1 MHEVIICE
9 KPKAAEKISS
19 ALSRDA
25 AKKHYKKVPYYEF
38 EENGK
43 KTTVLTAVGHLYSLA
58 PKNKKQHKLFDVEWV
73 PLYEKDKK
81 KKYVKNYIDAIKK
94 LSKDADSFVHACD
107 YDIEGTL
114 IGYNALKYACGE
126 KSLKNVTRMKFSTLT
141 DEDILIAYKKPMEL
155 DFKQVD
161 SGIAR
166 HVLDFFFGVNM
177 SKYLTDSV
185 MTATKR
191 YIQLSAG
198 RVQTPTLSILVDRE
212 KQIKEFIP
220 VPYWL
225 IKADLDVVGVKEGVT
240 ADHKRGK
247 ILEKKDADDILAEC
261 KGKNAVIKEVNLRK
275 TTKTPPFPF
284 DLGSLQSEAYGVFG
298 FSPRKTQ
305 QIAQNL
311 YTEGYTSYPRTSSQK
326 LPKSIGYDKILKK
339 LSYSSAFGSHVT
351 KLKKPYKPNE
361 GKKTDEAHPAI
372 HPTGVLPKEL
382 STDDRKLYELIVYRF
397 ISVFG
402 ENATLETMK
411 TILTIGKE
419 EFNFSKKRMSKLG
432 WMEHYPFRKVEE
444 DYFPTLSEGESLN
457 VKEVRAED
465 KETKPPARYNQA
477 SLIRELEKRGLG
489 TKSTRANIIDILF
502 SRKYV
507 EGKKITVNQL
517 GEHLIDTLKKYSNK
531 ITSEELTREFETK
544 LEGIMEGKDKKDK
557 IIAEARVEVSSILDD
572 IEKNKLKIGEEL
584 YASYRESRVVG
595 KCKCGKNLILIN
607 SPRGGNFVGCSGYP
621 ECKSTYSM
629 PKGATVLKTTCE
641 KCGLPMISFG
651 KPRQRA
657 CLDPKCGKDG
667 REPTNEVVGKC
678 PDCGSDLIKR
688 SGRYGEFIGCSGFP
702 KCRFTMS
709 IDQDINNKTAAKT
722 MVGAKKTVGKRTA
735 TKKTATRKTATRKT
749 ATRKTATRKTATRK
763 TATRKTATRKTA
775 TRKTGT
781 KTAGKKKRST
791 KKTK

>member
-9 KPKAAEKISS
+9 KPKASEKISA
-19 ALSRDA
+19 ALSKNA
-25 AKKHYKKVPYYEF
+25 VKKSYKKVPYYEF

-43 KTTVLTAVGHLYSLA
+43 KTTVLTAVGHLYSLS
-58 PKNKKQHKLFDVEWV
+58 PKDRKQKKLFDVEWV

-81 KKYVKNYIDAIKK
+81 KKYVKNYVDAIKK
-94 LSKDADSFVHACD
+94 FSKNADRFVHACD

-126 KSLKNVTRMKFSTLT
+126 KSLDNAVRMKFSTLT
-141 DEDILIAYKKPMEL
+141 EEDLIEAYEHPLEI

-185 MTATKR
+185 MKATKR

-212 KQIKEFIP
+212 KEISKFVP

-225 IKADLDVVGVKEGVT
+225 IKADLDVSGVEEIIT
-240 ADHKRGK
+240 ADHKKGK
-247 ILEKKDADDILAEC
+247 IMERKDADAILSEC
-261 KGKNAVIKEVNLRK
+261 EGKDAIVSGVDLKK
-275 TTKTPPFPF
+275 TKKTPPVPF
-284 DLGSLQSEAYGVFG
+284 DLGSLQSEAYAVFG

-339 LSYSSAFGSHVT
+339 LSYNSAFGKQIS

-361 GKKTDEAHPAI
+361 GKKIDEAHPAI
-372 HPTGVLPKEL
+372 HPTGLLPKEI
-382 STDDRKLYELIVYRF
+382 STDYRKIYELITYRF

-402 ENATLETMK
+402 EDALLETMK
-411 TILTIGKE
+411 TRLEIGKE
-419 EFNFSKKRMSKLG
+419 EFSFTKKRMAKMG
-432 WMEHYPFRKVEE
+432 WMEHYPFKKVENDE
-444 DYFPTLSEGESLN
+444 FPDIKEGETID

-489 TKSTRANIIDILF
+489 TKSTRANIIDILYN
-502 SRKYV
+502 RKYV
-507 EGKKITVNQL
+507 EGKKIVVNEL
-517 GEHLIDTLKKYSNK
+517 GEHLIDTLKKYSSK
-531 ITSEELTREFETK
+531 ITSEELTREFEEK
-544 LEGIMEGKDKKDK
+544 MEGIMEGNTKKDEV
-557 IIAEARVEVSSILDD
+557 IGEAEVEVASILDD
-572 IEKNKLKIGEEL
+572 IESNKLKIGEEL
-584 YASYRESRVVG
+584 YAAYRESRVVG
-595 KCKCGKNLILIN
+595 KCKCGHNLILID
-607 SPRGGNFVGCSGYP
+607 SPRGGSFVGCSGYP
-621 ECKSTYSM
+621 DCKSTYSL
-629 PKGATVLKTTCE
+629 PRGANILKTTCE

-657 CLDPKCGKDG
+657 CLDPKCGKEG
-667 REPTNEVVGKC
+667 KEPTNEVVGKC
-678 PDCGSDLIKR
+678 PECGSNLIKR
-688 SGRYGEFIGCSGFP
+688 SGRYGEFVGCSGFP
-702 KCRFTMS
+702 KCRFTQS
-709 IDQDINNKTAAKT
+709 IEKED
-722 MVGAKKTVGKRTA
+722 
-735 TKKTATRKTATRKT
+735 
-749 ATRKTATRKTATRK
+749 
-763 TATRKTATRKTA
+763 
-775 TRKTGT
+775 
-781 KTAGKKKRST
+781 
-791 KKTK
+791 

>member
-9 KPKAAEKISS
+9 KPKASEKISA
-19 ALSRDA
+19 ALSKNA
-25 AKKHYKKVPYYEF
+25 VKKSYKKVPYYEF

-43 KTTVLTAVGHLYSLA
+43 KTTVLTAVGHLYSLS
-58 PKNKKQHKLFDVEWV
+58 PKDRKQKKLFDVEWV

-81 KKYVKNYIDAIKK
+81 KKYVKNYVDAIKK
-94 LSKDADSFVHACD
+94 LSKNADRFVHACD

-126 KSLKNVTRMKFSTLT
+126 KSLDNAVRMKFSTLT
-141 DEDILIAYKKPMEL
+141 EEDLIEAYEHPLEI

-185 MTATKR
+185 MKATKR

-212 KQIKEFIP
+212 KEISKFVP

-225 IKADLDVVGVKEGVT
+225 IKADLDVSGVDEIIT
-240 ADHKRGK
+240 ADHKKGK
-247 ILEKKDADDILAEC
+247 IMERKDADAILSEC
-261 KGKNAVIKEVNLRK
+261 EGKDALVSGVDLKK
-275 TTKTPPFPF
+275 TKKTPPVPF
-284 DLGSLQSEAYGVFG
+284 DLGSLQSEAYAVFG

-339 LSYSSAFGSHVT
+339 LSYNSAFGKQIS

-372 HPTGVLPKEL
+372 HPTGLLPKEI
-382 STDDRKLYELIVYRF
+382 STDYRKIYELITYRF

-402 ENATLETMK
+402 EDALLETMK
-411 TILTIGKE
+411 TRLEIGKE
-419 EFNFSKKRMSKLG
+419 EFSFSKKRMAKMG
-432 WMEHYPFRKVEE
+432 WMEHYPFKKVENDE
-444 DYFPTLSEGESLN
+444 FPNITEGETID

-489 TKSTRANIIDILF
+489 TKSTRANIIDILYN
-502 SRKYV
+502 RKYV
-507 EGKKITVNQL
+507 EGKKIVVNEL
-517 GEHLIDTLKKYSNK
+517 GEHLIDTLKKYSSK
-531 ITSEELTREFETK
+531 ITSEELTREFEEK
-544 LEGIMEGKDKKDK
+544 MEGIMEGNTKKGEVIK
-557 IIAEARVEVSSILDD
+557 EAEVEVASILDD
-572 IEKNKLKIGEEL
+572 IESNKLKIGEEL
-584 YASYRESRVVG
+584 YAAYRESRVVG
-595 KCKCGKNLILIN
+595 KCKCGHNLILID
-607 SPRGGNFVGCSGYP
+607 SPRGGSFVGCSGYP
-621 ECKSTYSM
+621 DCKSTYSL
-629 PKGATVLKTTCE
+629 PRGASILKTTCE

-657 CLDPKCGKDG
+657 CLDPKCGKEG
-667 REPTNEVVGKC
+667 KEPTNEVVGKC
-678 PDCGSDLIKR
+678 PECGSNLIKR

-702 KCRFTMS
+702 KCRFTQS
-709 IDQDINNKTAAKT
+709 IEKGD
-722 MVGAKKTVGKRTA
+722 
-735 TKKTATRKTATRKT
+735 
-749 ATRKTATRKTATRK
+749 
-763 TATRKTATRKTA
+763 
-775 TRKTGT
+775 
-781 KTAGKKKRST
+781 
-791 KKTK
+791 

>member
-9 KPKAAEKISS
+9 KPKAAERISF
-19 ALSRDA
+19 ALSKNA

-58 PKNKKQHKLFDVEWV
+58 PRKKQDKIFDVKWV

-94 LSKDADSFVHACD
+94 LSKDADEFVHACD

-114 IGYNALKYACGE
+114 IGYNAMKYACGE
-126 KSLKNVTRMKFSTLT
+126 KSFNNVRRMKFSTLT
-141 DEDILIAYKKPMEL
+141 EEDLLKAYEKPIEL

-166 HVLDFFFGVNM
+166 HVLDFFFGVNI

-185 MTATKR
+185 MKATKR

-212 KQIKEFIP
+212 KEIKEFVP

-225 IKADLDVVGVKEGVT
+225 IKADLDLVDVEEGIT
-240 ADHKRGK
+240 ADHKKGK
-247 ILEKKDADDILAEC
+247 IPEKKDVEEILAEC
-261 KGKNAVIKEVNLRK
+261 KGKNALVSGINIRK
-275 TTKTPPFPF
+275 TNKSPPVPF
-284 DLGSLQSEAYGVFG
+284 DLGSLQSEAYGLFG

-326 LPKSIGYDKILKK
+326 LPKSIGYGKILKK
-339 LSYSSAFGSHVT
+339 LSQNAAFGNHVAE
-351 KLKKPYKPNE
+351 LKEPYKPNE

-397 ISVFG
+397 ISVFA
-402 ENATLETMK
+402 EKAVLETMK
-411 TILTIGKE
+411 VNLEIGKE
-419 EFNFSKKRMSKLG
+419 EFNFSRKRMSQMG
-432 WMEHYPFRKVEE
+432 WMDHYPFRKVEA
-444 DYFPTLSEGESLN
+444 DYFPKLKEGETID
-457 VKEVRAED
+457 VKKVRAED

-489 TKSTRANIIDILF
+489 TKATRANIIAILF

-507 EGKKITVNQL
+507 EGKKITVNKL

-544 LEGIMEGKDKKDK
+544 LEDIMKGNAQKDE
-557 IIAEARVEVSSILDD
+557 IIEEAKVEVSSILDD
-572 IEKNKLKIGEEL
+572 IEKNKLKIGEAL
-584 YASYRESRVVG
+584 YNSYRESRIVG
-595 KCKCGKNLILIN
+595 KCKCGENLILID
-607 SPRGGNFVGCSGYP
+607 SPRGNSFVGCSGYP
-621 ECKSTYSM
+621 ECKTTYSL
-629 PKGATVLKTTCE
+629 PKGATVLKATCE
-641 KCGLPMISFG
+641 ECGLPMISFG

-678 PDCGSDLIKR
+678 PECGSDLIKR
-688 SGRYGEFIGCSGFP
+688 SGRYGEFIGCTGFP

-709 IDQDINNKTAAKT
+709 VDQDIKTAAKST
-722 MVGAKKTVGKRTA
+722 GSTKKTTAKKTASKTKRG
-735 TKKTATRKTATRKT
+735 TKKTAPKTKRGTKKTASK
-749 ATRKTATRKTATRK
+749 
-763 TATRKTATRKTA
+763 
-775 TRKTGT
+775 
-781 KTAGKKKRST
+781 ST
-791 KKTK
+791 KKKSSSRKTKRKSSAKK

>member
-9 KPKAAEKISS
+9 KPKASEKISA
-19 ALSRDA
+19 ALSKNA
-25 AKKHYKKVPYYEF
+25 VKKSYKKVPYYEF

-43 KTTVLTAVGHLYSLA
+43 KTTVLTAVGHLYSLS
-58 PKNKKQHKLFDVEWV
+58 PKDRKQKKLFDVEWV

-81 KKYVKNYIDAIKK
+81 KKYVKNYVDAIKK
-94 LSKDADSFVHACD
+94 FSKDADRFVHACD

-126 KSLKNVTRMKFSTLT
+126 KSLNNAVRMKFSTLT
-141 DEDILIAYKKPMEL
+141 EEDLIEAYEHPLEI

-185 MTATKR
+185 MKATKR

-212 KQIKEFIP
+212 KEISKFVP

-225 IKADLDVVGVKEGVT
+225 IKADLDVSGVDEIIT
-240 ADHKRGK
+240 ADHKKGK
-247 ILEKKDADDILAEC
+247 IMERKAADAILSECEGKDALVSGVDL
-261 KGKNAVIKEVNLRK
+261 KK
-275 TTKTPPFPF
+275 TKKTPPVPF
-284 DLGSLQSEAYGVFG
+284 DLGSLQSEAYAVFG

-339 LSYSSAFGSHVT
+339 LSYNSAFGKQIS

-372 HPTGVLPKEL
+372 HPTGLLPKEI
-382 STDDRKLYELIVYRF
+382 STDYRKIYELITYRF

-402 ENATLETMK
+402 EDALLETMK
-411 TILTIGKE
+411 TRLEIGKE
-419 EFNFSKKRMSKLG
+419 EFSFSKKRMAKMG
-432 WMEHYPFRKVEE
+432 WMEHYPFKKVDNDE
-444 DYFPTLSEGESLN
+444 FPNITEGETID

-489 TKSTRANIIDILF
+489 TKSTRANIIDILYN
-502 SRKYV
+502 RKYV
-507 EGKKITVNQL
+507 EGKKIVVNEL
-517 GEHLIDTLKKYSNK
+517 GEHLIDTLKKYSSK
-531 ITSEELTREFETK
+531 ITSEELTREFEEK
-544 LEGIMEGKDKKDK
+544 MEGIMEGNTKKGEVIK
-557 IIAEARVEVSSILDD
+557 EAEVEVASILDD
-572 IEKNKLKIGEEL
+572 IESNKLKIGEEL
-584 YASYRESRVVG
+584 YAAYRESRVVG
-595 KCKCGKNLILIN
+595 KCKCGHNLILID
-607 SPRGGNFVGCSGYP
+607 SPRGGSFVGCSGYP
-621 ECKSTYSM
+621 DCKSTYSL
-629 PKGATVLKTTCE
+629 PRGANILKTTCE

-657 CLDPKCGKDG
+657 CLDPKCGKEG
-667 REPTNEVVGKC
+667 KEPTNEVVGKC
-678 PDCGSDLIKR
+678 PECGSNLIKR

-702 KCRFTMS
+702 KCRFTQS
-709 IDQDINNKTAAKT
+709 IEKE
-722 MVGAKKTVGKRTA
+722 G
-735 TKKTATRKTATRKT
+735 
-749 ATRKTATRKTATRK
+749 
-763 TATRKTATRKTA
+763 
-775 TRKTGT
+775 
-781 KTAGKKKRST
+781 
-791 KKTK
+791 